1 MENIGIILAGGTGE
15 RFGDTTPK
23 QFIILHGR
31 RVLDYSVSTFLKHD
45 NINSVIIVCPKDW
58 IKIIQKEY
66 PNCLVVE
73 SGKTRK
79 DSSFNGL
86 KACSKNTKNVFYVD

>member
-1 MENIGIILAGGTGE
+1 MENTGIILSGGIGE

-31 RVLDYSVSTFLKHD
+31 RVLDYSVSTFLKHED
-45 NINSVIIVCPKDW
+45 ITSVIIVCPSNW

-66 PNCLVVE
+66 PNCLVVK
-73 SGKTRK
+73 SGKTRRES
-79 DSSFNGL
+79 DTDRCDHG
-86 KACSKNTKNVFYVD
+86 YG